1 MKLGTY
7 LEKYYGKP
15 GHPIYMTNAARLR
28 KHLKAKGFEPT
39 LSYLKQYVQDKRPY
53 SLYKETRL
61 KFPRV
66 KTVLKGI
73 RHLYDMDL
81 ADVSD
86 LANSNDN
93 VTFLLICVDGFSRYL
108 SVRPLT
114 KKTASEVKEA
124 IEDIFKKD
132 KSPEVLRTD
141 AGKEF
146 KNSTLE
152 KYLKTIGVRHII
164 THTTDKSYFAERVI
178 KTVKRKIYQFITQNN
193 THRYIEAL
201 PKIVDSYNS
210 AIHSSTGLAPESIT
224 GENSNT
230 LWWSI
235 YKPKGALKKPRP
247 FELKIGDYVRI
258 AYSKHKFTRG
268 FDQTWTEEVFKVV
281 GRYRRQ
287 NIAQYNLQDL
297 KGESVKGSFYEREL
311 QKVALP
317 DYFPIEKVLRTKTV
331 RGKKKYLVKYL
342 GYQTPEWTE
351 ELQSL

>member
-1 MKLGTY
+1 
-7 LEKYYGKP
+7 
-15 GHPIYMTNAARLR
+15 
-28 KHLKAKGFEPT
+28 
-39 LSYLKQYVQDKRPY
+39 
-53 SLYKETRL
+53 
-61 KFPRV
+61 
-66 KTVLKGI
+66 
-73 RHLYDMDL
+73 
-81 ADVSD
+81 
-86 LANSNDN
+86 
-93 VTFLLICVDGFSRYL
+93 
-108 SVRPLT
+108 
-114 KKTASEVKEA
+114 
-124 IEDIFKKD
+124 
-132 KSPEVLRTD
+132 
-141 AGKEF
+141 
-146 KNSTLE
+146 
-152 KYLKTIGVRHII
+152 LKTIGVRHII

-224 GENSNT
+224 AENSNT

-235 YKPKGALKKPRP
+235 YKPKGALKKPQP